1 MWKRLIDVDYTDY
14 SNKNDTNFA
23 ELIIHAIND
32 NFESESF
39 DSHSD
44 KKRDV
49 DDEQKKIEMTI
60 DS

>member
-14 SNKNDTNFA
+14 SNKNDTNLA
-23 ELIIHAIND
+23 ELIIHAVND
-32 NFESESF
+32 NLESESF
-39 DSHSD
+39 DSHSE